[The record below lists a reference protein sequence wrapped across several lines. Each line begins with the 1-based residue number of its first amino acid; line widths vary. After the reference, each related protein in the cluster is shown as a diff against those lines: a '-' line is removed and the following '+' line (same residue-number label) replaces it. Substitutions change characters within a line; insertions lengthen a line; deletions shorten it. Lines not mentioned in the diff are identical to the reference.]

1 MIYLFTLLERNHVNK
16 LRYQTFLLTRVLQAI
31 AYPSTQAL
39 LDAIDAACAI
49 PETEWNARKAAFNA
63 INDKAP
69 LRSGKTSDISITH
82 ADIPGFLER
91 EWYEFS
97 SYSQMTR
104 NLPVNNASALD
115 EVLGKYWLTD
125 EQIGYAPPCSD
136 LATLD
141 ADEDS
146 APRM

>member
-1 MIYLFTLLERNHVNK
+1 MNK
-16 LRYQTFLLTRVLQAI
+16 LRYQTFLLTRVLQGN
-31 AYPSTQAL
+31 AYPSTAAL
-39 LDAIDAACAI
+39 LAAIDEACAI

-69 LRSGKTSDISITH
+69 LRSGKTSDLSITH

-91 EWYEFS
+91 EWFEFN

-104 NLPVNNASALD
+104 NLPVNNASELD
-115 EVLGKYWLTD
+115 AALGKYWLTD
-125 EQIGYAPPCSD
+125 EQIGYAPPGGE
-136 LATLD
+136 AP
-141 ADEDS
+141 AGAEEDEEP

>member
-1 MIYLFTLLERNHVNK
+1 MNK
-16 LRYQTFLLTRVLQAI
+16 LRYQTFLLTRVLQGN
-31 AYPSTQAL
+31 AYPSTAAL
-39 LDAIDAACAI
+39 LAAIDEACAI

-91 EWYEFS
+91 EWFELN

-104 NLPVNNASALD
+104 NLPVNNASELD
-115 EVLGKYWLTD
+115 AALGKYWLTD
-125 EQIGYAPPCSD
+125 EQIGYAPPGEAS
-136 LATLD
+136 AG
-141 ADEDS
+141 AEEDGEP